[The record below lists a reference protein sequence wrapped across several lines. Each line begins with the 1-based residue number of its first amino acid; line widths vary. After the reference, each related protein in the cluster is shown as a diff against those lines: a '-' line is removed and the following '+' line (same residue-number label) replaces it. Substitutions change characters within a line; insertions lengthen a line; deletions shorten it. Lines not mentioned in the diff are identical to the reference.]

1 MENPINVLTF
11 KGKDINLTIKDYDYT
26 YVVLYNILPIQDINY
41 IATRACALVNS
52 IFNNDYNY
60 KLLPETYESLGIRPY
75 IYDDTKH
82 FYKY

>member
-1 MENPINVLTF
+1 MLLTGF
-11 KGKDINLTIKDYDYT
+11 SESRVMSDKKY
-26 YVVLYNILPIQDINY
+26 
-41 IATRACALVNS
+41 ALKAFNAMLEKHKAKP
-52 IFNNDYNY
+52 NNDYNY